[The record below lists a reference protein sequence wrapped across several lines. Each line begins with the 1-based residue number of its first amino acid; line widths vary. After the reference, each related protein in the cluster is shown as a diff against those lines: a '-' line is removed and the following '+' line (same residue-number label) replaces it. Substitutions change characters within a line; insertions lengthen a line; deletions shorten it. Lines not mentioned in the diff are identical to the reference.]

1 LPSAVATLARVV
13 EDVIETQR
21 LRLRP
26 FAPDLSDLD
35 ALHEIQS
42 DAHHMRFYPHPFSRE
57 ESRAWIERSL
67 DRQERLGYSLW
78 AIEDRETR
86 EFLGNCG
93 PIPQVVDGI
102 EEVELGW
109 SVTPRRAREG
119 IASEAAEAWRD
130 RCLGPLGM
138 DHVISL
144 IRPENAPSRGVAER
158 IGMTVWK
165 DTLHGGDRWL
175 HLVYRVDAARAA
187 EPA

>member
-130 RCLGPLGM
+130 HCLGPLGM